1 MHEEEHAFVRNLL
14 ETPQPSSP
22 LRTAVRFW
30 PVTAILI
37 ALGVVGGVK
46 AAAKHAPTYTA
57 EARLAVG
64 GQDLSSLAVPGFAQA
79 SQVLAADY
87 ARYVS
92 LPQQADALRKGLG
105 AKATEVTSLSGSPVP
120 SSNIISI
127 EATSQQPD
135 VAVAAAKLAMNTL
148 MVAVNNPAKATLAPT
163 LLAQYQAMSSQV
175 AQANVN
181 LEAAKQQ
188 LADLI
193 AAKSGTDADLAAA
206 RAAIAAV
213 SSQVDNLTLQRSAVA
228 NKYQQAATAT
238 TPSSDLT
245 IVQPATV
252 IFNNKRSN
260 QEKFALAGGA
270 AGVVLAL
277 AITTLIG
284 RLRPRRPRGPRV
296 PRQPRQP
303 RNTSQHRHEPT
314 ARFEHDEVQPIPADR
329 SDEFASTASAE
340 WVGES
345 GRP

>member
-1 MHEEEHAFVRNLL
+1 MNFL
-14 ETPQPSSP
+14 ESPQPSSP

-37 ALGVVGGVK
+37 ALGLVAGVK

-64 GQDLSSLAVPGFAQA
+64 GQDLSSLAIPGFAQA

-127 EATSQQPD
+127 EATSHQPD
-135 VAVAAAKLAMNTL
+135 VATAAAKLAMNAL
-148 MVAVNNPAKATLAPT
+148 MVAVNSPAKATVLPQ
-163 LLAQYQAMSSQV
+163 LLTQYQAMSRQV
-175 AQANVN
+175 AQADVDVQT
-181 LEAAKQQ
+181 AKQQ

-193 AAKSGTDADLAAA
+193 AGKTATDADLAAA
-206 RAAIAAV
+206 RAGIVRA
-213 SSQVDNLTLQRSAVA
+213 SSELDSLTVQRSALA
-228 NKYQQAATAT
+228 NKYQQAATST
-238 TPSSDLT
+238 TPSSDLS

-252 IFNNKRSN
+252 IFDNKRSN
-260 QEKFALAGGA
+260 EDKFALAGGA
-270 AGVVLAL
+270 VGVVLAL

-284 RLRPRRPRGPRV
+284 RLRPRRPRRPRE
-296 PRQPRQP
+296 PHELREP
-303 RNTSQHRHEPT
+303 SQHRHEQKARVGPGEAQPT
-314 ARFEHDEVQPIPADR
+314 PADR
-329 SDEFASTASAE
+329 SDEFASAATAE
-340 WVGES
+340 RVGES
-345 GRP
+345 GRA